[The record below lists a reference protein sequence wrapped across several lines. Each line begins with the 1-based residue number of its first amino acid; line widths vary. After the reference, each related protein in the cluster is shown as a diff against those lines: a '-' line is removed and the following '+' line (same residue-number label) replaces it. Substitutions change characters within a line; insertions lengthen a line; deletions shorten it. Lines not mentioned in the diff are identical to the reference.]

1 MRPECILHPYCPSS
15 GWGDCEFGVRLN
27 YEVRLHHQTNKQKQT
42 GEGMHWG
49 GGGRLWARL
58 RDKSTQE
65 LNPIYQ
71 KSKGRSG
78 TESSRNEFRIGI

>member
-49 GGGRLWARL
+49 GGGKAV
-58 RDKSTQE
+58 
-65 LNPIYQ
+65 
-71 KSKGRSG
+71 G
-78 TESSRNEFRIGI
+78 TAP